1 MADNET
7 NAEDAPDETPDI
19 TPADIIQQLRLM
31 APQITADETPDIT
44 PADII
49 AGIKALTDSV
59 SLIDS
64 KIDAMTT
71 AITALAEAGLADD
84 EDADEDE
91 TEEDEEE
98 RDISDVEALDLTTPV
113 DEA

>member
-7 NAEDAPDETPDI
+7 NTEDAPDEKLD
-19 TPADIIQQLRLM
+19 A
-31 APQITADETPDIT
+31 TPDIT

-64 KIDAMTT
+64 KVDAITT

-98 RDISDVEALDLTTPV
+98 RDISDVEALDLITPP

>member
-7 NAEDAPDETPDI
+7 NAE
-19 TPADIIQQLRLM
+19 TPAEKLD
-31 APQITADETPDIT
+31 TAPDIT

-49 AGIKALTDSV
+49 AGIKTLADSV

-64 KIDAMTT
+64 KIDAVTT

-91 TEEDEEE
+91 TEDEEE
-98 RDISDVEALDLTTPV
+98 RDISDVEALDLTTPP

>member
-7 NAEDAPDETPDI
+7 TEPDATAEKPDA
-19 TPADIIQQLRLM
+19 
-31 APQITADETPDIT
+31 TPDIT

-71 AITALAEAGLADD
+71 AITALAEAGLAEDEDTEDD
-84 EDADEDE
+84 EG
-91 TEEDEEE
+91 EDEEE
-98 RDISDVEALDLTTPV
+98 RDISDVEALDLSSPV
-113 DEA
+113 DD

>member
-7 NAEDAPDETPDI
+7 NTEDAPAEKSDATLL
-19 TPADIIQQLRLM
+19 QM
-31 APQITADETPDIT
+31 

-49 AGIKALTDSV
+49 ADIKALIDSV

-64 KIDAMTT
+64 KVDAMTT
-71 AITALAEAGLADD
+71 AITAVAEAGLAA
-84 EDADEDE
+84 DADEDE
-91 TEEDEEE
+91 DEDEEEEEEE
-98 RDISDVEALDLTTPV
+98 RDISDVEALDLTTPP

>member
-7 NAEDAPDETPDI
+7 NAEDAPAEKTD
-19 TPADIIQQLRLM
+19 A
-31 APQITADETPDIT
+31 TPDIT

-64 KIDAMTT
+64 KVDAITT
-71 AITALAEAGLADD
+71 AITALAEAGLAED
-84 EDADEDE
+84 EDADENE
-91 TEEDEEE
+91 EEDEEE
-98 RDISDVEALDLTTPV
+98 RDISDVEALDLTTPP

>member
-7 NAEDAPDETPDI
+7 TEPAEKPDAP
-19 TPADIIQQLRLM
+19 
-31 APQITADETPDIT
+31 PDIT

-64 KIDAMTT
+64 KVDAMTT

-84 EDADEDE
+84 EEADEDE

-98 RDISDVEALDLTTPV
+98 RDISDVEALDLITPP